1 MSYNERQRFPA
12 WAERQRLGDM
22 AWIGENLDVL
32 WPAARQGFEQFGRGA
47 LVVDT
52 TQHPTGKGHPF
63 AYFPQETVTR
73 TGKADTIRMVEEYN
87 PPTEMVTVLL
97 KAEDRISTYRI
108 AVVVKP

>member
-1 MSYNERQRFPA
+1 MPYNERQHFPA
-12 WAERQRLGDM
+12 WAERQRMGDM
-22 AWIGENLDVL
+22 AWIGENLYVL
-32 WPAARQGFEQFGRGA
+32 WPAAQQGFEQFGRGA

-52 TQHPTGKGHPF
+52 TQRPTGEGHPF

-73 TGKADTIRMVEEYN
+73 AGKADTIRMVEEYN

-97 KAEDRISTYRI
+97 KAEDRISSYRI